1 MTMLCR
7 VATHERTP
15 DITSEDA
22 RRYRSWIKELPG
34 MIGGYHVQDAKTGKT
49 LSITIWDSE
58 ENLMALKESVA
69 PGGSIG
75 LKPTVEI
82 FDVVEEF

>member
-1 MTMLCR
+1 MPCR
-7 VATHERTP
+7 VATHKRTP

-22 RRYRSWIKELPG
+22 RRFRSWIKEQPG
-34 MIGGYHVQDAKTGKT
+34 MIGGYHVQDSKTGKT

-58 ENLMALKESVA
+58 ENLRALKESVS

>member
-1 MTMLCR
+1 MLCR
-7 VATHERTP
+7 VATHKRTP

-22 RRYRSWIKELPG
+22 RRFRSWIKEQPG
-34 MIGGYHVQDAKTGKT
+34 MLGGYHMQDSKTGKT
-49 LSITIWDSE
+49 LSIWDSE
-58 ENLMALKESVA
+58 ENLMALKESVS

-82 FDVVEEF
+82 VNVLEEF

>member
-1 MTMLCR
+1 MLCR
-7 VATHERTP
+7 VATHKRTP

-22 RRYRSWIKELPG
+22 TRFRSWIKEQPG
-34 MIGGYHVQDAKTGKT
+34 MIGGYHVQDSKSGKT

-58 ENLMALKESVA
+58 ENLRVLKESVS

-75 LKPTVEI
+75 VKPTVEI